1 LRRDPDYFGE
11 QELNLVYVAKK
22 LKEAL
27 SLEQVLTDA
36 GFDYLVE
43 PDKYSGGVIFRSER
57 VGAFFYV
64 APENE
69 EAVRGVMQRAG
80 FAPYD
85 TSS

>member
-1 LRRDPDYFGE
+1 LRRDPDFFGE

-64 APENE
+64 APESDD
-69 EAVRGVMQRAG
+69 AARSIMQQAG
-80 FAPYD
+80 YKPYEV
-85 TSS
+85 

>member
-1 LRRDPDYFGE
+1 MRRDPDFFGE
-11 QELNLVYVAKK
+11 QELNLLYVARK

-64 APENE
+64 APESD
-69 EAVRGVMQRAG
+69 EAARAAMHRAG
-80 FAPYD
+80 FEPYEV
-85 TSS
+85 